1 MAKWRHV
8 RPPDNWSGRREA
20 GSQWKERGRRGG
32 AWERM
37 EGPRCGG
44 KEMRPGADRE
54 VRRNEGKA
62 VPTTVRR
69 KG

>member
-1 MAKWRHV
+1 MWL
-8 RPPDNWSGRREA
+8 PENWSGRREV
-20 GSQWKERGRRGG
+20 GSQWKERGERGG
-32 AWERM
+32 VWERR
-37 EGPRCGG
+37 EGPRSGG